1 MVWWHQAMD
10 NVKRLWW
17 S

>member
-1 MVWWHQAMD
+1 MD
-10 NVKRLWW
+10 NVKRLQNDYNFP